1 MRGIHFLLTLMCCM
15 VCWFFL
21 PAMSSAQQRHAA
33 NEVDA
38 LLPSSGFG
46 MRLRPAP
53 HHSEAVREPVII
65 KSAASNEATMIRR
78 SSGEL
83 VTFFINRP
91 GDADKMMF
99 ISSHDDGISW
109 SAPAVAFDL
118 PGQAYY
124 ANQVLEDDHGA
135 LHVVFHIFS
144 SGSNG
149 YRGRHLD
156 LWHTQKQPDTDWEK
170 PKKIYDG
177 YVGSMRG
184 FIQLANGRLLL
195 AFARAMPAREQKPA
209 AGETDYGW
217 NETIA
222 CYSDDYG
229 DTWELSPGT
238 VNIEVDPTNITRYGG
253 VEPAIIQLTDGRI
266 WMLVRTNKG
275 HLYESFSSDGGS
287 TWSQPE
293 PTAFISSDSPA
304 TLLRLR
310 DGRLVVLWSA
320 NQRYDDQRS
329 YANGGRE
336 VLHAAISSDDG
347 KTWKGFREVLV
358 SPVSSAEKGDRGT
371 AYPSAVENSD
381 GKVVF
386 VSGQA
391 EERALV
397 MFDPDWLAD
406 RTARDDFQ
414 NGLVQWT
421 FFGVNAGFSLDK
433 LKSGKKKVLS
443 MQTPASAGHAAV
455 WNFPAAESGRITLHF
470 YTMDANPGIE
480 LALTDHF
487 SVSHD
492 TLASKHAVVRFS
504 LPESKISGSGKLKVE
519 ITWNNQR
526 GDAHIKVNGK
536 PAGTTAFSRNAEY
549 GLNYLR
555 VGHASTTPGGY
566 YLASVKF
573 EAK

>member
-1 MRGIHFLLTLMCCM
+1 MKGIHFLAIICGTACGFL
-15 VCWFFL
+15 L
-21 PAMSSAQQRHAA
+21 PAMSSAQLPHGAS
-33 NEVDA
+33 EVEA
-38 LLPSSGFG
+38 SLPSSGFG

-53 HHSEAVREPVII
+53 HHSKAVREPAIV

-83 VTFFINRP
+83 VIFFINRP
-91 GDADKMMF
+91 GDANKMMV
-99 ISSHDDGISW
+99 IRSHDDGISW
-109 SAPAVAFDL
+109 SEPAVAFDL

-124 ANQVLEDDHGA
+124 ANQVLEDDQGT
-135 LHVVFHIFS
+135 LHVVFHLFS
-144 SGSNG
+144 SGANG

-156 LWHTQKQPDTDWEK
+156 LWHTQKRLDADWEK

-184 FIQLANGRLLL
+184 FIQLSNGRLLL

-209 AGETDYGW
+209 PGAADYGW

-222 CYSDDYG
+222 CYSDDHG

-253 VEPAIIQLTDGRI
+253 VEPAIIQLTDGRV

-275 HLYESFSSDGGS
+275 QLYESFSGDGGS
-287 TWSQPE
+287 TWSQPQ
-293 PTAFISSDSPA
+293 PTPFISSDSPA
-304 TLLRLR
+304 TLLRLG
-310 DGRLVVLWSA
+310 DGRLVILWSA

-371 AYPSAVENSD
+371 AYPSAVENSG

-391 EERALV
+391 EERAIV

-406 RTARDDFQ
+406 RAAGDDFRK
-414 NGLVQWT
+414 GFVQWT
-421 FFGVNAGFSLDK
+421 FFGIDAGFSLDMPAR
-433 LKSGKKKVLS
+433 GKKKALCV
-443 MQTPASAGHAAV
+443 QPQASAGHAAV
-455 WNFPAAESGRITLHF
+455 WNFPAAESGQLTLHF
-470 YTMDANPGIE
+470 YTTDANPGIE

-492 TLASKHAVVRFS
+492 TLAAKHAVVRFS

-519 ITWNNQR
+519 ITWDNQR

-536 PAGTTAFSRNAEY
+536 PAGTAAFSRITDF

-555 VGHASTTPGGY
+555 VGKASTAPGGY
-566 YLASVKF
+566 YLTSVKF